1 MREEV
6 ESLQNQILESKATK
20 EREFENSR
28 KFKREIQT
36 LQEQISELKKR
47 EIDLQQRGKSAVI
60 F

>member
-6 ESLQNQILESKATK
+6 ESLQNQILESKAAK